1 MLAWRARALAMPG
14 CTPGTGWRAPAGADC
29 CRHCCICSSALG
41 YNKSTPRVAL
51 AALAISVHALCH
63 PQGIHWLAP
72 ALETSVNPRYLIFHM
87 TVSSFIGSRAKVS
100 HLQNF

>member
-72 ALETSVNPRYLIFHM
+72 ALETSVNPRYVDFPY
-87 TVSSFIGSRAKVS
+87 
-100 HLQNF
+100 

>member
-41 YNKSTPRVAL
+41 YNKSTPLVAL

-72 ALETSVNPRYLIFHM
+72 ALETSVNPRFH
-87 TVSSFIGSRAKVS
+87 TKFTPRPAE
-100 HLQNF
+100 